1 MSLEFLEKQSLEFG
15 KLSSNTFHEFVEIM
29 NNNQIY
35 TWRIPRRLQV
45 TMVKKKNT
53 NVTIFKINNTTVI
66 KSDKHG
72 IINKKLGILTRVTL
86 FLYFGCIR
94 VIFLKLL

>member
-35 TWRIPRRLQV
+35 TLRIPRRFQV
-45 TMVKKKNT
+45 TMVKKRT
-53 NVTIFKINNTTVI
+53 QI
-66 KSDKHG
+66 SPYS
-72 IINKKLGILTRVTL
+72 KLITQQS
-86 FLYFGCIR
+86 
-94 VIFLKLL
+94 